1 MHNERK
7 QALLDASIAYLL
19 EHGVADLSLRPLA
32 AAIGTSA
39 RLVIFHFVSKEQL
52 LADVLGEVQAR
63 LQRSFEALASA
74 PADGTS
80 PMRRFWDWA
89 IARRN
94 LPYLRLLY
102 EVHFIALQNP
112 AGYERYLAQSSL
124 DWVERIA
131 ARLPPT
137 LRSSGV
143 ATLCG
148 AVFDGLLIE
157 LLGSGDR
164 RRTTAALDAF
174 VAMLRREHAA
184 VLAAA
189 APTLTPPTRTRR
201 ARRSKDT

>member
-7 QALLDASIAYLL
+7 QALLDASVAYLL

-32 AAIGTSA
+32 AAIDTSA
-39 RLVIFHFVSKEQL
+39 RLLIFHFGSKEQL

-63 LQRSFEALASA
+63 LQRSFEALAAA

-89 IARRN
+89 TSRRN

-112 AGYERYLAQSSL
+112 TAYARYLAQSSL
-124 DWVERIA
+124 DWVELIA
-131 ARLPPT
+131 KQLPLT

-164 RRTTAALDAF
+164 RRTTAALDVF

-184 VLAAA
+184 ALAQS
-189 APTLTPPTRTRR
+189 APPP
-201 ARRSKDT
+201 ARRKKAP

>member
-1 MHNERK
+1 MHNDRK

-32 AAIGTSA
+32 AAIDTSA
-39 RLVIFHFVSKEQL
+39 RLLIFHFGSKELL

-63 LQRSFEALASA
+63 LQRSFEALASE
-74 PADGTS
+74 PENGSS

-124 DWVERIA
+124 NWVELIA
-131 ARLPPT
+131 ARLPLT

-157 LLGSGDR
+157 LLGTGDR

-174 VAMLRREHAA
+174 VAMLRREHATA
-184 VLAAA
+184 LAAA
-189 APTLTPPTRTRR
+189 APMSAAPTRRTRQKKE
-201 ARRSKDT
+201 S